1 MIEQIDLQ
9 ITYVLQ
15 QSKRIRKSI
24 HSGTNL
30 AEATQLVERNKHV
43 ITAIAKPFNRII
55 SIPR

>member
-1 MIEQIDLQ
+1 
-9 ITYVLQ
+9 
-15 QSKRIRKSI
+15 
-24 HSGTNL
+24 L